1 MSEQKGFFSFL
12 NHITF
17 VDDDSSKYEI
27 AIEDNGFSYLDM
39 VSEKKAKRITFE
51 QKQERETGAALDG
64 STRAHG
70 KHNITKIDKIDHG
83 SICFDTDLK
92 SIIADVQART
102 NRLSLFPI
110 ASGGIALVIAM
121 MLWVL
126 PSFWGIALLPA
137 SLFAAFLLLWNV
149 WRLDV
154 SRKHANIKYSFSANG
169 HAAFEAINSAV
180 RKFSSSQQVLYYS
193 GQKHFE
199 DTRYSGGAQA
209 LPVFE
214 LVQLGQAS
222 PPLLALDMH
231 VWHIRAD
238 HKDMYFLPDHL
249 MVCDGGRI
257 GGISYGKLSIST
269 CFETTQARDVARKTN
284 DCNVVDN
291 TWRFVNNDGTPDQRF
306 NNNATIPIVKYGV
319 LQLSGPGL
327 DMQFYTSLQTASVSA
342 PEGFSG
348 MMQLAKKPVVATSE
362 TRRQQA
368 VGDICSSL
376 LDAMCCIM
384 VADGKVDET
393 EKQVI
398 QKVMANAKAPWDE
411 QEINVRIQTFVKRVN
426 EQRFAAVL
434 QQVCQELAEVKRL
447 GKSSVFLKCLM
458 AVAKADGTVERA
470 EAEVYGKFEAILIGA
485 EIEER

>member
-1 MSEQKGFFSFL
+1 MSDQKGFFSFL
-12 NHITF
+12 NHLTF
-17 VDDDSSKYEI
+17 VEDDSSKYEI

-39 VSEKKAKRITFE
+39 VSEKKARLITFE
-51 QKQERETGAALDG
+51 QKQKRETGAALDG

-70 KHNITKIDKIDHG
+70 KLNITKIEKIDHD

-92 SIIADVQART
+92 SIIADVQARK
-102 NRLSLFPI
+102 NRQSLFPI
-110 ASGGIALVIAM
+110 AFAGIGIVIAM
-121 MLWVL
+121 MMWLL
-126 PSFWGIALLPA
+126 PTFVGLVLLPA

-154 SRKHANIKYSFSANG
+154 SRKHATIKYSFSTNG
-169 HAAFEAINSAV
+169 HAAFEAINSAL
-180 RKFSSSQQVLYYS
+180 RKFASSQQVLYYS

-199 DTRYSGGAQA
+199 DTRYSGGAKA

-214 LVQLGQAS
+214 LVRLSQAA
-222 PPLLALDMH
+222 PPLLEIDMH

-249 MVCDGGRI
+249 MVCDGGRV
-257 GGISYGKLSIST
+257 GGINYAKLHIST
-269 CFETTQARDVARKTN
+269 CFQTTQARDVARKTN
-284 DCNVVDN
+284 DCRVVDK

-306 NNNATIPIVKYGV
+306 NNNITIPIVEYGV

-327 DMQFYTSLQTASVSA
+327 DMQFYTSLQGASASA
-342 PEGFSG
+342 PQGFSG
-348 MMQLAKKPVVATSE
+348 MMQLAKKPVVAVAE

-368 VGDICSSL
+368 VGDVCSTL

-384 VADGKVDET
+384 VADGKIEKA

-411 QEINVRIQTFVKRVN
+411 EEINVRIGAFAKRVT
-426 EQRFAAVL
+426 EQSFATVL
-434 QQVCQELAEVKRL
+434 PQVCQELTEIKRL
-447 GKSSVFLKCLM
+447 GKGRVFLKCLI
-458 AVAKADGTVERA
+458 AVAKADGVVERA
-470 EAEVYGKFEAILIGA
+470 EAEVFERFKAILA
-485 EIEER
+485 PAAMQP